1 MSSNSHNF
9 TKEFIDNIRLPEK
22 GKRLVIY
29 DTNRPELALR
39 VTQNGVKT
47 FLVIKKHKGESI
59 KVTIGRYPIMTIS
72 QARKQVL
79 VELAK
84 LAKGVNPNEER
95 KKLREETTLEE
106 LFKEYMERHSKKNK
120 KSSGYDERDIPRFF
134 GCWFK
139 RKISDISKQDIRRM
153 HQKITEDNGIYQA
166 NRMLARIRS
175 MYSKAIEWGW
185 NGTNPASGIKQN
197 KEVKRDRFLQPKE
210 FPEFFKALDEEQ
222 NIVAK
227 NYIWMSLFTGAR
239 KSNVLAMRWE
249 DIDFTLKM
257 WRIPNT
263 KNGEPLNV
271 PLTERAITL
280 LENIE
285 RTSEWV
291 FPSPTS
297 ASGHLQDP
305 KKAWKRILE
314 KAGIKD
320 LRIHDIR
327 RTLGSYQAITG
338 SSLPIIGKTLGHK
351 SQTATQIYA
360 RLDYDPV
367 RESMKNAQE
376 KMFEYKNKE

>member
-1 MSSNSHNF
+1 M
-9 TKEFIDNIRLPEK
+9 TGK
-22 GKRLVIY
+22 G
-29 DTNRPELALR
+29 E
-39 VTQNGVKT
+39 KT

-59 KVTIGRYPIMTIS
+59 KITIGHYPIMTIS
-72 QARKQVL
+72 QARKETL
-79 VELAK
+79 VELAT
-84 LAKGVNPNEER
+84 LAKGINPNEEK

-106 LFKEYMERHSKKNK
+106 LFEEYMERHSKKQK
-120 KSSGYDERDIPRFF
+120 KSWKYDEKDIPRFF
-134 GCWFK
+134 GGWFK
-139 RKISDISKQDIRRM
+139 RKISNISKQDIRTM
-153 HQKITEDNGIYQA
+153 HQKITEENGVYQA

-175 MYSKAIEWGW
+175 MYSKAIEWSW
-185 NGTNPASGIKQN
+185 NGNNPASGIKQN
-197 KEVKRDRFLQPKE
+197 KEIKRDRFLQPKE

-239 KSNVLAMRWE
+239 KSNVLAMKWE
-249 DIDFTLKM
+249 DIDFFLKM

-271 PLTERAITL
+271 PLTERAIEL
-280 LENIE
+280 LGNIDQ
-285 RTSEWV
+285 TNEWV

-305 KKAWKRILE
+305 KKAWKRILD
-314 KAGIKD
+314 KAGIKN

-338 SSLPIIGKTLGHK
+338 ASLPIIGKTLGHK

-367 RESMKNAQE
+367 RESMRNAQE
-376 KMFEYKNKE
+376 KMFEYKKIDE